1 MQDNQNVKFLW
12 FGLEWNKLN
21 VVMLTDGLRF
31 YVMTGSHIDV
41 VFVHFKTR
49 EVLRS
54 LWKIVWWFLKNW
66 NDPGIPP
73 QGVSIYTYT
82 HMYVYIYLKK
92 MKTLISQNESDIF
105 DCSVGSN
112 SLQPHGR

>member
-1 MQDNQNVKFLW
+1 
-12 FGLEWNKLN
+12 
-21 VVMLTDGLRF
+21 
-31 YVMTGSHIDV
+31 MTSSHIDV

-49 EVLRS
+49 KVLQS
-54 LWKIVWWFLKNW
+54 LWKIVWWFLKKL
-66 NDPGIPP
+66 NDPGIPPQRGITQGDTP

-92 MKTLISQNESDIF
+92 MKTLISKNESEIF

-112 SLQPHGR
+112 SLQPHGL